1 MDSKR
6 LAGIGAASPMRTR
19 MGGRTVEDWLA
30 VLAPPLY
37 HGLAAVAWWALM
49 RLEPSSRLRR
59 RLLLR
64 FCRRTYGAFNRKDLP
79 VFLSMF
85 DPEVVYDVSNIHEW
99 PERQVYHG
107 RAGVEEMA
115 RDWFATWDFFFELVG
130 FHDLGG
136 PTCLVLGDFHV
147 MGAGSGVPL
156 EVAHWA
162 QVATARRGRGVRVH
176 TYSDRREALRAVGL
190 EA

>member
-1 MDSKR
+1 MD
-6 LAGIGAASPMRTR
+6 RTSR
-19 MGGRTVEDWLA
+19 RTLEDWVA

-37 HGLAAVAWWALM
+37 RVVAAVAWWSLM
-49 RLEPSSRLRR
+49 RLEPPSRLRR

-64 FCRRTYGAFNRKDLP
+64 TCRRFYGAFNRRDLP
-79 VFLSMF
+79 VFVNLF
-85 DPEVVYDVSNIHEW
+85 DPEVVYDVSHIHGW
-99 PERQVYHG
+99 PERQVYRG
-107 RAGVEEMA
+107 RAGVAEMA

-147 MGAGSGVPL
+147 MGSGSGVPL

-162 QVATARRGRGVRVH
+162 QVATGRRGRGVRID
-176 TYSDRREALRAVGL
+176 TYSDRREALRVAGL
-190 EA
+190 GA